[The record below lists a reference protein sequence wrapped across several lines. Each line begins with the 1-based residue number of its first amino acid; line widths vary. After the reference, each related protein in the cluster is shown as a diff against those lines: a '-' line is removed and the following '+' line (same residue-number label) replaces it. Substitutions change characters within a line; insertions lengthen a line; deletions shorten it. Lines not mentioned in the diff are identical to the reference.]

1 MIIGNRLSNPP
12 ATRELANDSLR
23 DGGYIFFG
31 VVVAEEIVSVPAHQM
46 IDKFS
51 HERTPFLVL
60 DEIYR

>member
-1 MIIGNRLSNPP
+1 MIVENRLSDPP

-23 DGGYIFFG
+23 DGGYIFLCSG
-31 VVVAEEIVSVPAHQM
+31 RQEIVSVPAHQM

-51 HERTPFLVL
+51 HERTPFLVP